1 LWQKKDERREGS
13 SGSSGRSRLA
23 PRSDTAQQ
31 QDECGPEEDR
41 DQDGRVTR
49 VPEVYPR
56 MTVRESCDRRVVRI
70 LLRKV
75 RSEVRV
81 VRLAGGVVGGAQ
93 EAVAG
98 QERHQEQRRQD
109 LSRHRFGKQ
118 GD

>member
-1 LWQKKDERREGS
+1 MKDERREGS
-13 SGSSGRSRLA
+13 PDSSGGSGLA
-23 PRSDTAQQ
+23 PRSGTAQQ
-31 QDECGPEEDR
+31 QYERGPEEDR
-41 DQDGRVTR
+41 DQDSRVAR

-56 MTVRESCDRRVVRI
+56 MTVRESCGRHVGRI

-75 RSEVRV
+75 RGKVRV
-81 VRLAGGVVGGAQ
+81 VWLAGGVVGSAQ

-109 LSRHRFGKQ
+109 LPRHQFGKQ